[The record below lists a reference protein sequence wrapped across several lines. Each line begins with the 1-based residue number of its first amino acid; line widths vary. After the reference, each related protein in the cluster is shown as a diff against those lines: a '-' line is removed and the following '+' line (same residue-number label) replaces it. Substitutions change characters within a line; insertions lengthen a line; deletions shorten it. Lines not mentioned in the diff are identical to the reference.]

1 MILHEKISAQLPAW
15 RERIKVLAKEHGDV
29 KVADVTVG
37 QIVGG
42 MRDIKS
48 LLTDVSFVD
57 PAEGIR
63 FRGMSIPELL
73 KKLPKARGG
82 KMPYVGGLYYLLMI
96 GEVPTKEQALEVEA
110 EWAKRANV
118 PDYVFKMIKSMPK
131 ETHPMTLFSQAVL
144 ALQNNS
150 VFAQRYHSMKKDVYW
165 EAALEDS
172 LDLTA
177 KLPVIAAYI
186 YRMKYFGENK
196 KPKYNPKQDYG
207 MNFARMMK
215 VADKK
220 GYADLARLY
229 FILHS
234 DHESGNVSAHTM
246 HLVGSALSDPY
257 LSFSAALNGLAGPLH
272 GLANQECL
280 GWLIEV
286 KNKFGGVPTRDELYK
301 FAWDTLNSG
310 HVIPGYGHAV
320 LRVPD
325 PRYMAQ
331 LEFAKKRFPDDEL
344 VRLAEL
350 VFDVVPQVLK
360 EQGKAKNPAPNVDA
374 ISGTLQYYYGVR
386 EFDFYTVLFGVGRA
400 LGVTPNYVW
409 ARALGM
415 PIERPKSLTTKM
427 LEDVVAKATQPAE
440 LQPQPA

>member
-1 MILHEKISAQLPAW
+1 MILHDKISEQLPGW
-15 RERIKVLAKEHGDV
+15 RERYRALAREHADV
-29 KVADVTVG
+29 VVGHVTVG
-37 QIVGG
+37 EVVGG

-48 LLTDVSFVD
+48 LVTDISFVD

-63 FRGMSIPELL
+63 FRGMSIPEVL
-73 KKLPKARGG
+73 KALPKARGN
-82 KMPYVGGLYYLLMI
+82 KIPLVGGLYYLLMI
-96 GEVPTKEQALEVEA
+96 GEVPAKEQALEVEA
-110 EWAKRANV
+110 EWARRAVV

-144 ALQNNS
+144 ALQNGS
-150 VFAQRYHSMKKDVYW
+150 VFAHQYHSMKKDAYW

-172 LDLTA
+172 MDLTA
-177 KLPVIAAYI
+177 KLPVIAAFI
-186 YRMKYFGENK
+186 YRMKYFGENG
-196 KPKYNPKQDYG
+196 KPKYNPKLDYG
-207 MNFARMMK
+207 ANFSKMMK
-215 VADKK
+215 VSDRK
-220 GYADLARLY
+220 GYAELARLY

-257 LSFSAALNGLAGPLH
+257 LSFSASLNGLAGPLH

-280 GWLIEV
+280 GWLMDV
-286 KNKFGGVPTRDELYK
+286 HKQFGGVPSRDELYK
-301 FAWDTLNSG
+301 FAWDTLNGG

-325 PRYMAQ
+325 PRYTAQ
-331 LEFAKKRFPDDEL
+331 MEFAKKRFPEDEL
-344 VRLAEL
+344 IRLADL
-350 VFDVVPQVLK
+350 VFDVVPAVLK
-360 EQGKAKNPAPNVDA
+360 EQSKAKNPAPNVDA

-386 EFDFYTVLFGVGRA
+386 DFDFYTVLFGVGRA
-400 LGVTPNYVW
+400 LGVTANYVW

-427 LEDVVAKATQPAE
+427 LEDIVANAAKPA
-440 LQPQPA
+440 